1 MISLI
6 QHLRSTTNAI
16 FDSGLEMS
24 DCNLSFGLVSTLDY
38 ARFSQPYFGS
48 LLEER
53 SLCLISDF
61 VDSFIVVD
69 GLLKNWWIQCCFQ
82 NRLILSDLTMPIPPL
97 DKK

>member
-1 MISLI
+1 MLS
-6 QHLRSTTNAI
+6 
-16 FDSGLEMS
+16 
-24 DCNLSFGLVSTLDY
+24 NLPVSANGLVSTLDY

-97 DKK
+97 DKQARKPRSYASPKLCPLNH

>member
-1 MISLI
+1 MDVCHNHQAVTVLS
-6 QHLRSTTNAI
+6 
-16 FDSGLEMS
+16 
-24 DCNLSFGLVSTLDY
+24 NLPVSANGLVSTLDY